1 MIDLNDITAL
11 ENHFSENI
19 ETPLFP
25 LLADKYYEQEDY
37 VLSKKVCNTGLSFHP
52 ESCVGNYILAK
63 LELLEEKHID
73 AEILLKK
80 VIKINPVHILA
91 MHILLS
97 LQIKLDRNRKTINN
111 TIMLILAINPD
122 DETCK
127 NWLDSIKVKK
137 ENKNNVDSNK
147 NSEIKSEPE
156 TSPEPEKIIEKDSS
170 QKITPKKFTI
180 NKQLASVTLAQVYIK
195 QGHYDQALQVLQVVK
210 NKDTKNKK
218 IDEEIEVVQNLI
230 NESNNNE

>member
-25 LLADKYYEQEDY
+25 LLAGKYYEHEDY
-37 VLSKKVCNTGLSFHP
+37 ELSKKVCNAGLSFHP
-52 ESCVGNYILAK
+52 ESCAGNYILAK
-63 LELLEEKHID
+63 LELLEDNHSD
-73 AEILLKK
+73 AETLLKK

-91 MHILLS
+91 MHLLLV
-97 LQIKLDRNRKTINN
+97 LQIELGRNRKTIKN
-111 TIMLILAINPD
+111 TVMLILAINPE

-127 NWLDSIKVKK
+127 NWLDSIKIKK
-137 ENKNNVDSNK
+137 ENK
-147 NSEIKSEPE
+147 NSEIKSKPE
-156 TSPEPEKIIEKDSS
+156 TSPEPKEIIEKVSS
-170 QKITPKKFTI
+170 QKITPTKIII

-195 QGHYDQALQVLQVVK
+195 QGYYDQAMQVLQLVK

-218 IDEEIEVVQNLI
+218 IDEEIKAVQNLI
-230 NESNNNE
+230 NESKNNE